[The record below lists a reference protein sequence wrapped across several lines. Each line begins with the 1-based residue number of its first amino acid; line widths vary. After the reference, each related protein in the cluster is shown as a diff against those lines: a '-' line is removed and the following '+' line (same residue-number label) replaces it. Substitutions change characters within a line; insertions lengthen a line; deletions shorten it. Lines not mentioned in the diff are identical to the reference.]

1 MPDLLIEQ
9 LCKSYETRDESLSI
23 LRDISFE
30 MSVGENLGIVGP
42 SGSGKSTLLYIIGT
56 LEKPTSGQIQ
66 MDGQNPFSLP
76 EASLAAFRNDQI
88 GFVFQDHHLLPQLSA
103 IENILIPTLAHGRP
117 SSEQT
122 ARAHQLLE
130 RVGLTDRR
138 HHLPSEL
145 SGGERQRIAIARA
158 LIHEPK
164 LLLADEPTGN
174 LDRSTAKSVTDL
186 LLDIQQNSQP
196 QTMMIVVTHSSA
208 LANRLQRCYELDL
221 GQLKEQYRPS
231 NP

>member
-9 LCKSYETRDESLSI
+9 LCKSYEIRDESLSI

-66 MDGQNPFSLP
+66 MDGQNPFNLP
-76 EASLAAFRNDQI
+76 ETSLAAFRNEQI
-88 GFVFQDHHLLPQLSA
+88 GFIFQDHHLLPQLSA

-117 SSEQT
+117 STEQT
-122 ARAHQLLE
+122 ARAHQLLD
-130 RVGLTDRR
+130 RVGLADRR

-145 SGGERQRIAIARA
+145 SGGERQRVAIARA

-174 LDRSTAKSVTDL
+174 LDRSTAESVTDL
-186 LLDIQQNSQP
+186 LLDIQQDSQP

-221 GQLKEQYRPS
+221 GQLK
-231 NP
+231 

>member
-9 LCKSYETRDESLSI
+9 LYKSYEIRDESLSI

-30 MSVGENLGIVGP
+30 LSVGENLGIVGP

-66 MDGQNPFSLP
+66 MNGQNPFNLP
-76 EASLAAFRNDQI
+76 ETSLAAFRNEQI
-88 GFVFQDHHLLPQLSA
+88 GFIFQDHHLLPQLSA

-117 SSEQT
+117 STEQT
-122 ARAHQLLE
+122 TRAHQLLD
-130 RVGLTDRR
+130 RVGLADRR

-145 SGGERQRIAIARA
+145 SGGERQRVAIARA

-174 LDRSTAKSVTDL
+174 LDRSTAESVTDL
-186 LLDIQQNSQP
+186 LLDIQQDSQP

-208 LANRLQRCYELDL
+208 LANRLQQRYELDL
-221 GQLKEQYRPS
+221 GQLK
-231 NP
+231 

>member
-9 LCKSYETRDESLSI
+9 LCKSYEIRDESLSI
-23 LRDISFE
+23 LRDICFE

-66 MDGQNPFSLP
+66 MDGQNPFNLP
-76 EASLAAFRNDQI
+76 ETSLAAFRNEQI
-88 GFVFQDHHLLPQLSA
+88 GFIFQDHHLLPQLSA

-117 SSEQT
+117 STEQT
-122 ARAHQLLE
+122 ARAHQLLD
-130 RVGLTDRR
+130 RVGLADRR

-145 SGGERQRIAIARA
+145 SGGERQRVAIARA

-174 LDRSTAKSVTDL
+174 LDRSTAESVTDL
-186 LLDIQQNSQP
+186 LLDIQQDSQP

-221 GQLKEQYRPS
+221 GQLK
-231 NP
+231 

>member
-9 LCKSYETRDESLSI
+9 LCKSYEIRDESLSI

-66 MDGQNPFSLP
+66 MDGQNPFNLP
-76 EASLAAFRNDQI
+76 ETSLAAFRNEQI
-88 GFVFQDHHLLPQLSA
+88 GFIFQDHHLLPQLSA

-117 SSEQT
+117 STEQT
-122 ARAHQLLE
+122 ARAHQLLD
-130 RVGLTDRR
+130 RVGLADRR

-145 SGGERQRIAIARA
+145 SGGERQRVAIARA

-174 LDRSTAKSVTDL
+174 LDRSTAESVTDL
-186 LLDIQQNSQP
+186 MLDIQQDSQP

-221 GQLKEQYRPS
+221 GQLK
-231 NP
+231 

>member
-9 LCKSYETRDESLSI
+9 LYKSYEIRDESLSI

-30 MSVGENLGIVGP
+30 LSVGENLGIVGP

-66 MDGQNPFSLP
+66 MNGQNPFNLP
-76 EASLAAFRNDQI
+76 ETSLAAFRNEQI
-88 GFVFQDHHLLPQLSA
+88 GFIFQDHHLLPQLSA

-117 SSEQT
+117 STEQT
-122 ARAHQLLE
+122 TRAHQLLD
-130 RVGLTDRR
+130 RVGLADRR

-145 SGGERQRIAIARA
+145 SGGERQRVAIARA

-174 LDRSTAKSVTDL
+174 LDRSTAESGTDL
-186 LLDIQQNSQP
+186 LLDIQQDSQP

-208 LANRLQRCYELDL
+208 LANRLQQRYELDL
-221 GQLKEQYRPS
+221 GQLK
-231 NP
+231 

>member
-9 LCKSYETRDESLSI
+9 LYKSYEIRDESLSI

-30 MSVGENLGIVGP
+30 LSVGENLGIVGP

-66 MDGQNPFSLP
+66 MNGQNPFNLP
-76 EASLAAFRNDQI
+76 ETSLAAFRNEQI
-88 GFVFQDHHLLPQLSA
+88 GFIFQDHHLLPQLSA
-103 IENILIPTLAHGRP
+103 IENILIPTLTHGWP
-117 SSEQT
+117 STEQT
-122 ARAHQLLE
+122 TRAHQLLD
-130 RVGLTDRR
+130 RVGLADRR

-145 SGGERQRIAIARA
+145 SGGERQRVAIARA

-174 LDRSTAKSVTDL
+174 LDRSTAESVTDI
-186 LLDIQQNSQP
+186 LLDIQQDSQP

-208 LANRLQRCYELDL
+208 LANRLQQRYELDL
-221 GQLKEQYRPS
+221 GQLK
-231 NP
+231 

>member
-9 LCKSYETRDESLSI
+9 LCKSYEIRNESLSI
-23 LRDISFE
+23 LRDISFQ
-30 MSVGENLGIVGP
+30 MSAGENLGIVGP

-66 MDGQNPFSLP
+66 MDGQNPFNLP
-76 EASLAAFRNDQI
+76 ETSLAAFRNEQI
-88 GFVFQDHHLLPQLSA
+88 GFIFQDHHLLPQLSA

-117 SSEQT
+117 STEQT
-122 ARAHQLLE
+122 ARAHQLLD
-130 RVGLTDRR
+130 RVGLADRR

-145 SGGERQRIAIARA
+145 SGGERQRVAIARA

-174 LDRSTAKSVTDL
+174 LDRSTAESVTDL
-186 LLDIQQNSQP
+186 LLDIQQDSQP

-221 GQLKEQYRPS
+221 GQLK
-231 NP
+231 

>member
-9 LCKSYETRDESLSI
+9 LCKSYEIRDESLSI

-66 MDGQNPFSLP
+66 MDGQNPFNLP
-76 EASLAAFRNDQI
+76 ETSLAAFRNEQI
-88 GFVFQDHHLLPQLSA
+88 GFIFQDHHLLPQLSA

-117 SSEQT
+117 STEQT
-122 ARAHQLLE
+122 TRAHQLLD
-130 RVGLTDRR
+130 RVGLADRR

-145 SGGERQRIAIARA
+145 SGGERQRVAIARA

-174 LDRSTAKSVTDL
+174 LDRSTAESVTDL
-186 LLDIQQNSQP
+186 LLDIQQDSQP

-221 GQLKEQYRPS
+221 GQLK
-231 NP
+231 

>member
-9 LCKSYETRDESLSI
+9 LYKSYEIRDESLSI

-30 MSVGENLGIVGP
+30 LSVGENLGIVGP

-66 MDGQNPFSLP
+66 MDGQNPFNLP
-76 EASLAAFRNDQI
+76 ETSLAAFRNEQI
-88 GFVFQDHHLLPQLSA
+88 GFIFQDHHLLPQLSA

-117 SSEQT
+117 STEQT
-122 ARAHQLLE
+122 TRAHQLLD
-130 RVGLTDRR
+130 RVGLADRR

-145 SGGERQRIAIARA
+145 SGGERQRVAIARA

-174 LDRSTAKSVTDL
+174 LDRSTAESVTDL
-186 LLDIQQNSQP
+186 LLDIQQDSQP

-221 GQLKEQYRPS
+221 GQLK
-231 NP
+231 

>member
-9 LCKSYETRDESLSI
+9 LCKSYEIRNESLSI
-23 LRDISFE
+23 LRDISFQ
-30 MSVGENLGIVGP
+30 MSAGENLGIVGP

-66 MDGQNPFSLP
+66 MDGQNPFNLS
-76 EASLAAFRNDQI
+76 ETSLAAFRNEQI
-88 GFVFQDHHLLPQLSA
+88 GFIFQDHHLLPQLSA

-117 SSEQT
+117 STEQT
-122 ARAHQLLE
+122 ARAHQLLD
-130 RVGLTDRR
+130 RVGLADRR

-145 SGGERQRIAIARA
+145 SGGERQRVAIARA

-174 LDRSTAKSVTDL
+174 LDRSTAESVTDL

-208 LANRLQRCYELDL
+208 LANRLQRCYELDQ
-221 GQLKEQYRPS
+221 GQLK
-231 NP
+231 

>member
-9 LCKSYETRDESLSI
+9 LCKSYEIRDESLSI

-66 MDGQNPFSLP
+66 MDGQNPFNLS
-76 EASLAAFRNDQI
+76 ETSLAAFRNEQI
-88 GFVFQDHHLLPQLSA
+88 GFIFQDHHLLPQLSA

-117 SSEQT
+117 STEQT
-122 ARAHQLLE
+122 ARAHQLLD
-130 RVGLTDRR
+130 RVGLADRR

-145 SGGERQRIAIARA
+145 SGGERQRVARA
-158 LIHEPK
+158 R
-164 LLLADEPTGN
+164 A
-174 LDRSTAKSVTDL
+174 
-186 LLDIQQNSQP
+186 
-196 QTMMIVVTHSSA
+196 
-208 LANRLQRCYELDL
+208 
-221 GQLKEQYRPS
+221 
-231 NP
+231 

>member
-9 LCKSYETRDESLSI
+9 LYKSYEIRDESLSI

-30 MSVGENLGIVGP
+30 LSVGENLGIVGP

-66 MDGQNPFSLP
+66 MNGQNPFNLP
-76 EASLAAFRNDQI
+76 ETSLAAFRNEQI
-88 GFVFQDHHLLPQLSA
+88 GFIFQDHHLLPQLSA
-103 IENILIPTLAHGRP
+103 IENILIPTLTHGWP
-117 SSEQT
+117 STEQT
-122 ARAHQLLE
+122 TRAHQLLD
-130 RVGLTDRR
+130 RVGLADRR

-145 SGGERQRIAIARA
+145 SGGERQRVAIARA

-174 LDRSTAKSVTDL
+174 LDRSTAESVTDL
-186 LLDIQQNSQP
+186 LLDIQQDSQP

-208 LANRLQRCYELDL
+208 LANRLQQRYELDL
-221 GQLKEQYRPS
+221 GQLK
-231 NP
+231 